1 MRFRGG
7 FVKFI
12 EFTDISQ
19 RSCMLK
25 PYKGKWPS
33 LGEGVFIEESAQ
45 VIGDVEMGKNSSVW
59 FNAVVRGDV
68 HYIRIGDR
76 TNVQDNAT
84 LHVTKDTYPLI
95 IGNDITIGHN
105 VVLHGCTIKD
115 RCLIG
120 MGAIILDNAEIGEDS
135 IVGAGALV
143 TEGMKVPPGSLVLGI
158 PAKVVRE
165 VTPEAKAKILQS
177 AQNYIEYSRN
187 YTTAE
192 KA

>member
-1 MRFRGG
+1 
-7 FVKFI
+7 
-12 EFTDISQ
+12 
-19 RSCMLK
+19 MLK
-25 PYKGKWPS
+25 PYKGKMPT

-45 VIGDVEMGKNSSVW
+45 VIGDVEIGAHSSVW

-68 HYIRIGDR
+68 HHIRIGDR
-76 TNVQDNAT
+76 TNVQDNCT

-105 VVLHGCTIKD
+105 VILHGCTVKD

-158 PAKVVRE
+158 PAKVARAVK
-165 VTPEAKAKILQS
+165 PEEKTRILKS

-187 YTTAE
+187 YTEPE
-192 KA
+192 KV